1 LQSASY
7 SFLMCSLTPSIN
19 LTNVMED
26 VTCKS
31 VDVNEK
37 NVLLYI
43 FLIQQVNCE
52 KFNLNF
58 ISSCRMLLSTLISLK
73 NVINWFIFYDRLA
86 MRMEMQ

>member
-1 LQSASY
+1 
-7 SFLMCSLTPSIN
+7 MCSLTPSIN